1 MAVYFPVANLPQS
14 TDDFIFNE
22 ERSAAGRERVKQK
35 VLDHMRRTADIGEW
49 DMDDNL
55 TVVHQESDQR
65 MLYRPDAPWRFNEL
79 QSRVEED
86 GQVRESVALM
96 RQLFAAEPWRYSAL
110 LRVNEM
116 VKECWLASDNCVLMQ
131 LSAHLA
137 ISRDTLEDRLNDIHD
152 NWQEEGIMP
161 RDILELG
168 KALQR
173 SVYILGEN
181 R

>member
-1 MAVYFPVANLPQS
+1 M
-14 TDDFIFNE
+14 I
-22 ERSAAGRERVKQK
+22 
-35 VLDHMRRTADIGEW
+35 
-49 DMDDNL
+49 
-55 TVVHQESDQR
+55 
-65 MLYRPDAPWRFNEL
+65 YRPDAPWRFNEL

-173 SVYILGEN
+173 SVYVLGEN
-181 R
+181 RLLLKYEADSKEKGDLLYVCSRSLSPLQRCKMGRSYERELP